1 MYILISF
8 LITSVSVVKSHI
20 WLSPCEVG
28 EIHWVQFLSTA
39 RLGQDQ
45 AVAWDQLAP
54 VFLLSTEKHQLIFS
68 VVRAEMWKDEQTCAW
83 LLRLETSQC
92 QFHPHCMDQNVP
104 LSKPHMRG
112 LGDLGVWLYY
122 RKAWRVWSNSQIYCN
137 VHSQCPTM
145 FKYHQLCNK

>member
-1 MYILISF
+1 MYILISY

-39 RLGQDQ
+39 RLGQGQ
-45 AVAWDQLAP
+45 AAAWGQLAP

-68 VVRAEMWKDEQTCAW
+68 VVRAGMWKDEQTCAW

-112 LGDLGVWLYY
+112 LGGLGVWLSLLQKGMKSVEQQSDLLQCALSVSYY
-122 RKAWRVWSNSQIYCN
+122 VQVSS
-137 VHSQCPTM
+137 T
-145 FKYHQLCNK
+145 L